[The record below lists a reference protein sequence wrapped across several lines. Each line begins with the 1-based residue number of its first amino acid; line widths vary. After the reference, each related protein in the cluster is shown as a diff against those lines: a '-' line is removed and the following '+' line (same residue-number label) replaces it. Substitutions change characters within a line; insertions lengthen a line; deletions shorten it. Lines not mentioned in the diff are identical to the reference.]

1 MTNFPKSKEEML
13 NSEFFVIPSLIPKYT
28 ILDSTAQPIEKE
40 FMQEKV
46 YLRRNLVPVTSKM
59 VWIDRG
65 RKVKNGQMPVK
76 KTENKSKNMT

>member
-1 MTNFPKSKEEML
+1 ME
-13 NSEFFVIPSLIPKYT
+13 
-28 ILDSTAQPIEKE
+28 
-40 FMQEKV
+40 EKV

-59 VWIDRG
+59 VWIDRS